1 MCKINENEMNRKN
14 DKKKK
19 KDSEKGLKEGLNV
32 RKESWMK

>member
-1 MCKINENEMNRKN
+1 MGKIKENKLNRKN

-19 KDSEKGLKEGLNV
+19 KGSEKGLKEGLNV